1 MQMCN
6 CLCQRRLR
14 CSLEIFHVVVV
25 ALVARRRRRRRRC
38 RRVPLDKRHGN
49 CRAAAAMCKTGEGE
63 EKLLSPQALISAK
76 RCTYHV

>member
-14 CSLEIFHVVVV
+14 CSLEIFQVVV
-25 ALVARRRRRRRRC
+25 ALVARRRRRC

-49 CRAAAAMCKTGEGE
+49 CRAAAAMCQTGRRAGE
-63 EKLLSPQALISAK
+63 ATLPTSA
-76 RCTYHV
+76 Y